1 MVNMDSPKSMGKKV
15 AMVKQVKGNQM
26 WVELLEPV
34 HNADGLCY
42 FDGRELAGCE
52 GEHGRGKSSD
62 L

>member
-26 WVELLEPV
+26 FVELLEPV

-42 FDGRELAGCE
+42 FDGRELRADG
-52 GEHGRGKSSD
+52 GR
-62 L
+62 LTCNERLT